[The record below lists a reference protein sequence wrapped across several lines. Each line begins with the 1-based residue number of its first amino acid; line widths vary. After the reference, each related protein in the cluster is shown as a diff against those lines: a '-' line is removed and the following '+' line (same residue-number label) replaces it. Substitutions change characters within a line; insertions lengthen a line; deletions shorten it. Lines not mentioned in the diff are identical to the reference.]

1 MRVADKTTQRNYL
14 KYLNKARN
22 DYAETNMKIASGNR
36 FIKLSEDVSA
46 GTRML
51 NSRVELFKS
60 EKQLSNVQAIN
71 SEFKAVEDSMLSIN
85 DILNE
90 IIGTKLIKAS
100 SETVGDTG
108 RVTIAGELKS
118 MKEEIVQFAN
128 MKFATKYPFG
138 GSTAKVAP
146 FSLSDDGKLLYNGI
160 DVDSVKQREDGTRYY
175 VDENGV
181 EQDIAMDNPLFLDIG
196 LGVRVDGTKFNAV
209 SGFEASFSGLQVLGF
224 GTSEDGHSNNIIN
237 ILTDIED
244 ILVNNY
250 DPEKLSEL
258 QGHLTDRVDVFR
270 TNVTDI
276 GAKTNFLDTM
286 ETRLQ
291 NQVDNYKFR
300 IDELVGINDAEE
312 ATNQSMNDYIL
323 KAVIQMGSQILPVSL
338 WDYLR

>member
-14 KYLNKARN
+14 KYLNNART

-36 FIKLSEDVSA
+36 FTKLSDDVSA

-51 NSRVELFKS
+51 NSRIELFKS

-71 SEFKAVEDSMLSIN
+71 NELKAVEDSMMSMN
-85 DILNE
+85 DVLNE
-90 IIGTKLIKAS
+90 IIGTKLVKAVT
-100 SETVGDTG
+100 ETTGEAG
-108 RVTIAGELKS
+108 RVTIASEIKS
-118 MKEEIVQFAN
+118 MKEELIQFAN

-146 FSLSDDGKLLYNGI
+146 FSFSADGKLLYNGI
-160 DVDSVKQREDGTRYY
+160 DVNSVQERADGSRYY

-181 EQDIAMDNPLFLDIG
+181 EQDIAKDNPLFIDIG
-196 LGVRVDGTKFNAV
+196 LGVRVDGTSFNSV
-209 SGFEASFSGLQVLGF
+209 SGFEASFSGIQVLGF
-224 GTSEDGHSNNIIN
+224 GTTEDGMPNNIIN
-237 ILTDIED
+237 ILTEIED
-244 ILVNNY
+244 KLVNY
-250 DPEKLSEL
+250 DLDELKKL

-286 ETRLQ
+286 DTRLT
-291 NQVDNYKFR
+291 NQIDNYKFR

-323 KAVIQMGSQILPVSL
+323 KAVIQMGSKILPVSL
-338 WDYLR
+338 WDYLS

>member
-14 KYLNKARN
+14 KYLNNARN

-36 FIKLSEDVSA
+36 FIKLSDDVSA

-71 SEFKAVEDSMLSIN
+71 SEFKAVEDSMMSMN
-85 DILNE
+85 DVLNE
-90 IIGTKLIKAS
+90 IIGTKLVKAVT
-100 SETVGDTG
+100 ETTGEAG
-108 RVTIAGELKS
+108 RVTIASEIKS
-118 MKEEIVQFAN
+118 MKEELIQFAN

-160 DVDSVKQREDGTRYY
+160 DVDSVLERTDGSRYY
-175 VDENGV
+175 VDANGI
-181 EQDIAMDNPLFLDIG
+181 EQDIAMDNPLYLDIG
-196 LGVRVDGTKFNAV
+196 LGVRVDGDSFNSV
-209 SGFEASFSGLQVLGF
+209 SGFEASFSGIQVLGF
-224 GTSEDGHSNNIIN
+224 GTTDDGMPNNIIN
-237 ILTDIED
+237 ILTEIED
-244 ILVNNY
+244 KLVNY
-250 DPEKLSEL
+250 DLDELSKLQDQL
-258 QGHLTDRVDVFR
+258 VDRVDVFR

-286 ETRLQ
+286 ETRLT

-312 ATNQSMNDYIL
+312 ATQQSMNDYIL
-323 KAVIQMGSQILPVSL
+323 KAVIQMGSKILPVSL

>member
-14 KYLNKARN
+14 KYLNNARN

-36 FIKLSEDVSA
+36 FTKLSDDVSA

-51 NSRVELFKS
+51 NSRIELFKS

-71 SEFKAVEDSMLSIN
+71 NELKAVEDSMMSMN
-85 DILNE
+85 DVLNE
-90 IIGTKLIKAS
+90 IIGTKLVKAVT
-100 SETVGDTG
+100 ETTGEAG
-108 RVTIAGELKS
+108 RVTIASEIKS
-118 MKEEIVQFAN
+118 MKEELIQFAN

-138 GSTAKVAP
+138 GSTAKIAP
-146 FSLSDDGKLLYNGI
+146 FSFSDDGKLLYNGI
-160 DVDSVKQREDGTRYY
+160 DVNSVQQRADGSRYY
-175 VDENGV
+175 VDANGI
-181 EQDIAMDNPLFLDIG
+181 EQDIAMDNPLFIDIG
-196 LGVRVDGTKFNAV
+196 LGVRVDGTSFNSV
-209 SGFEASFSGLQVLGF
+209 SGFEASFSGIQVLGF
-224 GTSEDGHSNNIIN
+224 GTTDDGMPNNIIN
-237 ILTDIED
+237 ILTEIED
-244 ILVNNY
+244 KLVNY
-250 DPEKLSEL
+250 DPEELKKL
-258 QGHLTDRVDVFR
+258 QGLLTDRVDVFR

-286 ETRLQ
+286 EERLT

-323 KAVIQMGSQILPVSL
+323 KAVIQMGSKILPVSL

>member
-1 MRVADKTTQRNYL
+1 MRVADKTTQRNYI

-36 FIKLSEDVSA
+36 FIDLSKDVSA

-60 EKQLSNVQAIN
+60 EKQLANVQSIN
-71 SEFKAVEDSMLSIN
+71 SEFKAVEDSMLSMN
-85 DILNE
+85 DVLNE

-100 SETVGDTG
+100 SETAGDTG
-108 RVTIAGELKS
+108 RVTIAAEIKS
-118 MKEEIVQFAN
+118 MKEELIQFAN
-128 MKFATKYPFG
+128 LKFATKYPFG

-146 FSLSDDGKLLYNGI
+146 FSLSDDGKLLYNGV
-160 DVDSVKQREDGTRYY
+160 DVNSVQQRTDGTKFY

-181 EQDIAMDNPLFLDIG
+181 EQEIAKDNPLFIDIG
-196 LGVRVDGTKFNAV
+196 LGVRVDGTEFNSV
-209 SGFEASFSGLQVLGF
+209 SGFEASFSGLQILGF
-224 GTSEDGHSNNIIN
+224 GVDEESGYSNNIIN
-237 ILTDIED
+237 LLTDIED
-244 ILVNNY
+244 ALINY
-250 DPEKLSEL
+250 NPERFHEL
-258 QGHLTDRVDVFR
+258 QGHLTARVDIFR
-270 TNVTDI
+270 TNITDM

-286 ETRLQ
+286 EARLQ

>member
-14 KYLNKARN
+14 KYLNNARN

-36 FIKLSEDVSA
+36 FIKLSDDVSA

-71 SEFKAVEDSMLSIN
+71 SEFKAVEDSMMSMN
-85 DILNE
+85 DVLNE
-90 IIGTKLIKAS
+90 IIGTKLTKATT
-100 SETVGDTG
+100 ETTGEAG
-108 RVTIAGELKS
+108 RVTIASEIRS
-118 MKEEIVQFAN
+118 MKEELIQFAN

-146 FSLSDDGKLLYNGI
+146 FSLTDDGKLLYNGI
-160 DVDSVKQREDGTRYY
+160 DVDSVQQRTDGSRFY

-181 EQDIAMDNPLFLDIG
+181 EQDIAMDNPLYLDIG
-196 LGVRVDGTKFNAV
+196 LGVRVDGDSFNSV
-209 SGFEASFSGLQVLGF
+209 SGFEASFSGIQVLGF
-224 GTSEDGHSNNIIN
+224 GTTDDGMPNNIIN
-237 ILTDIED
+237 ILTEIED
-244 ILVNNY
+244 KLVNY
-250 DPEKLSEL
+250 DLDELKKL

-286 ETRLQ
+286 ETRLT

-312 ATNQSMNDYIL
+312 ATQQSMNDYIL
-323 KAVIQMGSQILPVSL
+323 KAVIQMGSKILPVSL

>member
-14 KYLNKARN
+14 KYLNNARN

-36 FIKLSEDVSA
+36 FIKLSDDVSA

-71 SEFKAVEDSMLSIN
+71 SEFKAVEDSMMSMN
-85 DILNE
+85 DVLNE

-100 SETVGDTG
+100 TETTGDVG
-108 RVTIAGELKS
+108 RVTIASEIKS
-118 MKEEIVQFAN
+118 MKEELIQFAN

-146 FSLSDDGKLLYNGI
+146 FSFSDDGKLLYNGI
-160 DVDSVKQREDGTRYY
+160 DVDTVQQRADGTRYY

-181 EQDIAMDNPLFLDIG
+181 EQDIAMDNPLYLDIG
-196 LGVRVDGTKFNAV
+196 LGVRVDGDSFNSV
-209 SGFEASFSGLQVLGF
+209 SGFEASFSGIQVLGF
-224 GTSEDGHSNNIIN
+224 GTTEDGMSNNIIN
-237 ILTDIED
+237 ILTDIEKV
-244 ILVNNY
+244 LNNF
-250 DPEKLSEL
+250 DEEEFGKL
-258 QGHLTDRVDVFR
+258 QAHLTDRVDVFR

-323 KAVIQMGSQILPVSL
+323 KAVIQMGSKILPVSL

>member
-36 FIKLSEDVSA
+36 FIKLSDDVSA

-71 SEFKAVEDSMLSIN
+71 SEFKAVEDSMISMN
-85 DILNE
+85 DVLNE
-90 IIGTKLIKAS
+90 IIGSKLIRAS
-100 SETVGDTG
+100 SETAGDTG
-108 RVTIAGELKS
+108 RVTIAAELKS
-118 MKEEIVQFAN
+118 MKEEIIQFAN

-160 DVDSVKQREDGTRYY
+160 DVDSVKQRTDGTRYY

-181 EQDIAMDNPLFLDIG
+181 EQEIAKDNPLFIDIG
-196 LGVRVDGTKFNAV
+196 LGVRVDGNSFNSV
-209 SGFEASFSGLQVLGF
+209 SGFEASFSGLQILGF
-224 GTSEDGHSNNIIN
+224 GVDDESGNTNNIIN
-237 ILTDIED
+237 LITQIED
-244 ILVNNY
+244 TLINY
-250 DPEKLSEL
+250 DPERFHEL
-258 QGHLTDRVDVFR
+258 QGHLVARVDVFR
-270 TNVTDI
+270 TNLTDM

>member
-14 KYLNKARN
+14 KYLNNARN

-36 FIKLSEDVSA
+36 FIKLSDDVSA

-71 SEFKAVEDSMLSIN
+71 SEFKAVEDSMMSMN
-85 DILNE
+85 DVLNE
-90 IIGTKLIKAS
+90 IIGTKLVKAVT
-100 SETVGDTG
+100 ETTGEAG
-108 RVTIAGELKS
+108 RVTIASEIRS
-118 MKEEIVQFAN
+118 MKEELIQFAN

-146 FSLSDDGKLLYNGI
+146 FSFSDDGKLLYNGI
-160 DVDSVKQREDGTRYY
+160 DVDSVQQRADGTRYY
-175 VDENGV
+175 VDANGV
-181 EQDIAMDNPLFLDIG
+181 EQDIAMDNPLYLDIG
-196 LGVRVDGTKFNAV
+196 LGVRVDGDEFNSV
-209 SGFEASFSGLQVLGF
+209 SGFEASFSGIQVLGF
-224 GTSEDGHSNNIIN
+224 GTTDDGMPNNIIN
-237 ILTDIED
+237 ILTEIED
-244 ILVNNY
+244 KLVNYNP
-250 DPEKLSEL
+250 DELKKL

-276 GAKTNFLDTM
+276 GAKTNFLNTM

-312 ATNQSMNDYIL
+312 ATQQSMNDYIL
-323 KAVIQMGSQILPVSL
+323 KAVIQMGSKILPVSL

>member
-14 KYLNKARN
+14 KYLNNARN
-22 DYAETNMKIASGNR
+22 DYAETNMKLASGNR
-36 FIKLSEDVSA
+36 FIKLSDDVSA

-71 SEFKAVEDSMLSIN
+71 SEFKAVEDSMMSMN
-85 DILNE
+85 DVLNE

-100 SETVGDTG
+100 TATTGDVG
-108 RVTIAGELKS
+108 RVTIASEIKS
-118 MKEEIVQFAN
+118 MKEELIQFAN

-146 FSLSDDGKLLYNGI
+146 FSFNDDGKLLYNGI
-160 DVDSVKQREDGTRYY
+160 DVDSIQQRADGTRFYI
-175 VDENGV
+175 DANGV
-181 EQDIAMDNPLFLDIG
+181 EQDVSMDNPLYLDIG
-196 LGVRVDGTKFNAV
+196 LGVRVDGDSFNSV
-209 SGFEASFSGLQVLGF
+209 SGFEASFSGIQILGF
-224 GTSEDGHSNNIIN
+224 GTTEDGMSNNIIN
-237 ILTDIED
+237 ILTDIEKV
-244 ILVNNY
+244 LNNY
-250 DPEKLSEL
+250 DEEEFGKL
-258 QGHLTDRVDVFR
+258 QGHLTDRVDIFR
-270 TNVTDI
+270 TNVTDM

-323 KAVIQMGSQILPVSL
+323 KAVIQMGSKILPVSL

>member
-71 SEFKAVEDSMLSIN
+71 SEFKAVEDSMISMN
-85 DILNE
+85 DVLNE
-90 IIGTKLIKAS
+90 IIGSKLIRAS

-108 RVTIAGELKS
+108 RVTIAAELKS
-118 MKEEIVQFAN
+118 MKEEIIQFAN

-175 VDENGV
+175 VDENGT
-181 EQDIAMDNPLFLDIG
+181 EQEIAKDNPLFIDIG
-196 LGVRVDGTKFNAV
+196 LGVRVDGTSFNSV
-209 SGFEASFSGLQVLGF
+209 SGFEASFSGLQILGF
-224 GTSEDGHSNNIIN
+224 GVDEETGHTNNIIN
-237 ILTDIED
+237 LITEIED
-244 ILVNNY
+244 KLINY
-250 DPEKLSEL
+250 DPDEFHSL
-258 QGHLTDRVDVFR
+258 QGHLTARVDIFR
-270 TNVTDI
+270 TNITDM

>member
-14 KYLNKARN
+14 KYLNNART
-22 DYAETNMKIASGNR
+22 DYAETNMKLASGNR
-36 FIKLSEDVSA
+36 FTKLSDDVSA

-51 NSRVELFKS
+51 NSRIELFKS

-71 SEFKAVEDSMLSIN
+71 NELKAVEDSMMSMN
-85 DILNE
+85 DVLNE
-90 IIGTKLIKAS
+90 IIGTKLTKAIT
-100 SETVGDTG
+100 ETTGEAG
-108 RVTIAGELKS
+108 RVTIASEIKS
-118 MKEEIVQFAN
+118 MKEELIQFAN

-146 FSLSDDGKLLYNGI
+146 FSFSDDGKLLYNGI
-160 DVDSVKQREDGTRYY
+160 DVNSVQERADGSRYY

-181 EQDIAMDNPLFLDIG
+181 EQDIAKDNPLFIDIG
-196 LGVRVDGTKFNAV
+196 LGVRVDGTSFNSV
-209 SGFEASFSGLQVLGF
+209 SGFEASFSGIQVLGF
-224 GTSEDGHSNNIIN
+224 GTTEDGMPNNIIN
-237 ILTDIED
+237 ILTEIED
-244 ILVNNY
+244 KLVNY
-250 DPEKLSEL
+250 DLDELKKL

-286 ETRLQ
+286 ETRLT

-300 IDELVGINDAEE
+300 INELVGINDAEE

-323 KAVIQMGSQILPVSL
+323 KAVIQMGSKILPVSL

>member
-14 KYLNKARN
+14 KYLNNARN

-36 FIKLSEDVSA
+36 FIKLSDDVSA

-71 SEFKAVEDSMLSIN
+71 SEFKAVEDSMMSMN
-85 DILNE
+85 DVLNE
-90 IIGTKLIKAS
+90 IIGTKLVKAAT
-100 SETVGDTG
+100 ETTGEAG
-108 RVTIAGELKS
+108 RVTIASEIRS
-118 MKEEIVQFAN
+118 MKEELIQFAN

-160 DVDSVKQREDGTRYY
+160 DVDSVQQRADGTRYY
-175 VDENGV
+175 VDANGV
-181 EQDIAMDNPLFLDIG
+181 EQDIAMDNPLYLDIG
-196 LGVRVDGTKFNAV
+196 LGVRVDGDSFNSV
-209 SGFEASFSGLQVLGF
+209 SGFEASFSGIQVLGF
-224 GTSEDGHSNNIIN
+224 GTTDDGISNNIIN
-237 ILTDIED
+237 ILTEIED
-244 ILVNNY
+244 KLVNY
-250 DPEKLSEL
+250 DLDELSKLQDQL
-258 QGHLTDRVDVFR
+258 VDRVDVFR

-286 ETRLQ
+286 ETRLT

-323 KAVIQMGSQILPVSL
+323 KAVIQMGSKILPVSL

>member
-14 KYLNKARN
+14 KYLNNARN

-36 FIKLSEDVSA
+36 FIKLSDDVSA

-71 SEFKAVEDSMLSIN
+71 SEFKAVEDSMMSMN
-85 DILNE
+85 DVLNE
-90 IIGTKLIKAS
+90 IIGTKLVKAS
-100 SETVGDTG
+100 TETTGEAG
-108 RVTIAGELKS
+108 RVTIASEIKS
-118 MKEEIVQFAN
+118 MKEELIQFAN

-160 DVDSVKQREDGTRYY
+160 DVDSVQQRADGTRYY
-175 VDENGV
+175 VDANGV
-181 EQDIAMDNPLFLDIG
+181 EQDIAMDNPLYLDIG
-196 LGVRVDGTKFNAV
+196 LGVRVDGDEFNSV
-209 SGFEASFSGLQVLGF
+209 SGFEASFSGIQVLGF
-224 GTSEDGHSNNIIN
+224 GTTDDGMPNNLIN
-237 ILTDIED
+237 ILTEIED
-244 ILVNNY
+244 KLINY
-250 DPEKLSEL
+250 DQEEFGKL
-258 QGHLTDRVDVFR
+258 QKHLTDRVDVFR

-286 ETRLQ
+286 ETRLT

-312 ATNQSMNDYIL
+312 ATQQSMNDYIL
-323 KAVIQMGSQILPVSL
+323 KAVIQMGSKILPVSL

>member
-14 KYLNKARN
+14 KYLNNARN

-36 FIKLSEDVSA
+36 FIKLSDDVSA

-71 SEFKAVEDSMLSIN
+71 SEFKAVEDSMMSMN
-85 DILNE
+85 DVLNE

-100 SETVGDTG
+100 TETTGDVG
-108 RVTIAGELKS
+108 RVTIASEIKS
-118 MKEEIVQFAN
+118 MKEELIQFAN

-146 FSLSDDGKLLYNGI
+146 FSFSDDGKLLYNGI
-160 DVDSVKQREDGTRYY
+160 DVDTVQQRADGTRYY

-181 EQDIAMDNPLFLDIG
+181 EQDIAMDNPLYLDIG
-196 LGVRVDGTKFNAV
+196 LGVRVDGDSFNSV
-209 SGFEASFSGLQVLGF
+209 SGFEASFSGIQVLGF
-224 GTSEDGHSNNIIN
+224 GTTDDGMSNNIIN
-237 ILTDIED
+237 ILTDIEKV
-244 ILVNNY
+244 LNNF
-250 DPEKLSEL
+250 DEEEFGKL
-258 QGHLTDRVDVFR
+258 QAHLTDRVDVFR

-323 KAVIQMGSQILPVSL
+323 KAVIQMGSKILPVSL

>member
-14 KYLNKARN
+14 KYLNNARN

-36 FIKLSEDVSA
+36 FIKLSDDVSA

-71 SEFKAVEDSMLSIN
+71 SEFKAVEDSMMSMN
-85 DILNE
+85 DVLNE
-90 IIGTKLIKAS
+90 IIGTKLVKAAT
-100 SETVGDTG
+100 ETTGEAG
-108 RVTIAGELKS
+108 RVTIASEIRS
-118 MKEEIVQFAN
+118 MKEELIQFAN

-160 DVDSVKQREDGTRYY
+160 DVDSVQQRADGTRYY
-175 VDENGV
+175 VDANGV
-181 EQDIAMDNPLFLDIG
+181 EQDIAMDNPLYLDIG
-196 LGVRVDGTKFNAV
+196 LGVRVDGDSFNSV
-209 SGFEASFSGLQVLGF
+209 SGFEASFSGIQVLGF
-224 GTSEDGHSNNIIN
+224 GTTDDGISNNIIN
-237 ILTDIED
+237 ILTEIED
-244 ILVNNY
+244 KLVNY
-250 DPEKLSEL
+250 DLDELSKLQDQL
-258 QGHLTDRVDVFR
+258 VDRVDVFR

-286 ETRLQ
+286 ETRLT

-312 ATNQSMNDYIL
+312 ATQQSMNDYIL
-323 KAVIQMGSQILPVSL
+323 KAVIQMGSKILPVSL

>member
-1 MRVADKTTQRNYL
+1 MRVADKTTQRNYI
-14 KYLNKARN
+14 KYLNKARQ

-36 FIKLSEDVSA
+36 FIELSDDVSA

-71 SEFKAVEDSMLSIN
+71 SEFKAVEDSMMSMN
-85 DILNE
+85 DVLNE
-90 IIGTKLIKAS
+90 IIGTKLIKAAS
-100 SETVGDTG
+100 DTTGEAG
-108 RVTIAGELKS
+108 RVTIASEIKS
-118 MKEEIVQFAN
+118 MKEELIQFAN

-160 DVDSVKQREDGTRYY
+160 DVDSVQQRADGTRFY

-181 EQDIAMDNPLFLDIG
+181 EQEVAMDNPLYLDIG
-196 LGVRVDGTKFNAV
+196 LGVRVDGDSFNSV
-209 SGFEASFSGLQVLGF
+209 SGFEASFSGIQILGF
-224 GTSEDGHSNNIIN
+224 GTTDDGLPNNLIN
-237 ILTDIED
+237 ILTEIED
-244 ILVNNY
+244 KLINY
-250 DPEKLSEL
+250 DADEFHKL

-312 ATNQSMNDYIL
+312 ATQQSMNDYIL

-338 WDYLR
+338 WDYLN

>member
-1 MRVADKTTQRNYL
+1 MRVADKTTQRNYI

-36 FIKLSEDVSA
+36 FIELSEDVSA

-71 SEFKAVEDSMLSIN
+71 SEFKAVEDSMMSMN
-85 DILNE
+85 DVLNE
-90 IIGTKLIKAS
+90 IIGTKLIKAAT
-100 SETVGDTG
+100 ETTGDVG
-108 RVTIAGELKS
+108 RVTIASEIRS
-118 MKEEIVQFAN
+118 MKEELIQFAN
-128 MKFATKYPFG
+128 MKFATRYPFG

-146 FSLSDDGKLLYNGI
+146 FSLNDQGRLLYNGVDI
-160 DVDSVKQREDGTRYY
+160 DSVQERADGSRYY
-175 VDENGV
+175 LDENGV
-181 EQDIAMDNPLFLDIG
+181 EQDVAMDNPLYLDIG
-196 LGVRVDGTKFNAV
+196 LGVRVDGTQFNAV
-209 SGFEASFSGLQVLGF
+209 SGFEASFSGLQILGF
-224 GTSEDGHSNNIIN
+224 GTTDDGMSNNIIN
-237 ILTDIED
+237 ILTDIENV
-244 ILVNNY
+244 LNNF
-250 DPEKLSEL
+250 DQDEFSKL
-258 QGHLTDRVDVFR
+258 QGHLTDRVDIFR

-312 ATNQSMNDYIL
+312 ATQQSMNDYIL

>member
-14 KYLNKARN
+14 KYLNNARN

-36 FIKLSEDVSA
+36 FIKLSDDVSA

-71 SEFKAVEDSMLSIN
+71 SEFKAVEDSMMSMN
-85 DILNE
+85 DVLNE
-90 IIGTKLIKAS
+90 IIGTKLEKAAT
-100 SETVGDTG
+100 ETTGEAG
-108 RVTIAGELKS
+108 RVTIASEIKS
-118 MKEEIVQFAN
+118 MKEELIQFAN

-160 DVDSVKQREDGTRYY
+160 DVDSVQQRADGTRYY
-175 VDENGV
+175 VDANGV
-181 EQDIAMDNPLFLDIG
+181 EQDIAMDNPLYLDIG
-196 LGVRVDGTKFNAV
+196 LGVRVDGDEFNSV
-209 SGFEASFSGLQVLGF
+209 SGFEASFSGIQVLGF
-224 GTSEDGHSNNIIN
+224 GTTDDGMPNNIIN
-237 ILTDIED
+237 ILTEIED
-244 ILVNNY
+244 KLVNYNP
-250 DPEKLSEL
+250 DELKKL

-286 ETRLQ
+286 ETRLT

-312 ATNQSMNDYIL
+312 ATQQSMNDYIL
-323 KAVIQMGSQILPVSL
+323 KAVIQMGSKILPVSL

>member
-1 MRVADKTTQRNYL
+1 MRVADKTTQRNYI
-14 KYLNKARN
+14 KYLNKARK
-22 DYAETNMKIASGNR
+22 DYADTNMRIASGNR
-36 FIKLSEDVSA
+36 FIELSEDVSA

-71 SEFKAVEDSMLSIN
+71 SEFKAVEDSLMSMN
-85 DILNE
+85 DVFNE
-90 IIGTKLIKAS
+90 IIGSKLIRAS

-108 RVTIAGELKS
+108 RVTIAAEIKS
-118 MKEEIVQFAN
+118 MKEELLQFAN

-146 FSLSDDGKLLYNGI
+146 FSFSDDGKLLYNGI
-160 DVDSVKQREDGTRYY
+160 DVNTVSQRADGTRYY

-181 EQDIAMDNPLFLDIG
+181 EQEIAKDNPLYLDIG
-196 LGVRVDGTKFNAV
+196 LGVRVDGTSFNSV
-209 SGFEASFSGLQVLGF
+209 SGFEASFSGLQILGF
-224 GTSEDGHSNNIIN
+224 GESEDGMPNNLLN
-237 ILTDIED
+237 LLTEIED
-244 ILVNNY
+244 ALINY
-250 DPEKLSEL
+250 DPDIFHKL
-258 QGHLTDRVDVFR
+258 QGHLTDRVDIFR
-270 TNVTDI
+270 TNITDM

-312 ATNQSMNDYIL
+312 ATQQSMNDYIL

>member
-1 MRVADKTTQRNYL
+1 MRVADKTTQRNYI

-36 FIKLSEDVSA
+36 FIELSEDVSA

-71 SEFKAVEDSMLSIN
+71 SEFKAVEDSMMSMN
-85 DILNE
+85 DVLNE
-90 IIGTKLIKAS
+90 IIGTKLVKATT
-100 SETVGDTG
+100 ETTGEAG
-108 RVTIAGELKS
+108 RVTIASEIKS
-118 MKEEIVQFAN
+118 MKEELIQFAN

-138 GSTAKVAP
+138 GSTAKTAP
-146 FSLSDDGKLLYNGI
+146 FSFSDDGKLLYNGI
-160 DVDSVKQREDGTRYY
+160 DVDSVQQRADGSRYY

-181 EQDIAMDNPLFLDIG
+181 EQDISMDNPLYLDIG
-196 LGVRVDGTKFNAV
+196 LGVRVDGDSFNSV
-209 SGFEASFSGLQVLGF
+209 SGFEASFSGLQILGF
-224 GTSEDGHSNNIIN
+224 GTTEDGKPNNIIN
-237 ILTDIED
+237 ILTEIED
-244 ILVNNY
+244 KLVNY
-250 DPEKLSEL
+250 DIDELKQL

>member
-1 MRVADKTTQRNYL
+1 MRVADKTTQRNYI

-85 DILNE
+85 DVLNE

-100 SETVGDTG
+100 SETAGDTG
-108 RVTIAGELKS
+108 RVTIASEIKS
-118 MKEEIVQFAN
+118 MKEEILQFAN

-160 DVDSVKQREDGTRYY
+160 DVNSVQQRADGTRFY

-181 EQDIAMDNPLFLDIG
+181 EQEIAKDNPLFIDIG
-196 LGVRVDGTKFNAV
+196 LGVRVDGTEFNAV
-209 SGFEASFSGLQVLGF
+209 SGFEASFSGLQILGF
-224 GTSEDGHSNNIIN
+224 GENENGISNNIIN
-237 ILTDIED
+237 LLTDIED
-244 ILVNNY
+244 ALINY
-250 DPEKLSEL
+250 NPERFREL
-258 QGHLTDRVDVFR
+258 QMQLTDRVDIFR
-270 TNVTDI
+270 TNITDM

>member
-14 KYLNKARN
+14 KYLNNARN
-22 DYAETNMKIASGNR
+22 DYAETNMKLASGNR
-36 FIKLSEDVSA
+36 FIKLSDDVSA

-71 SEFKAVEDSMLSIN
+71 SEFKAVEDSMMSMN
-85 DILNE
+85 DVLNE
-90 IIGTKLIKAS
+90 IIGTKLVKAS

-108 RVTIAGELKS
+108 RVTIAGEIKS
-118 MKEEIVQFAN
+118 MKEEIIQFAN

-138 GSTAKVAP
+138 GSTAKTAP
-146 FSLSDDGKLLYNGI
+146 FSLGDDGRLLYNGI
-160 DVDSVKQREDGTRYY
+160 DVDTVQQRADGSRYY

-181 EQDIAMDNPLFLDIG
+181 EQEITKDNPLFIDIG
-196 LGVRVDGTKFNAV
+196 LGVRVDGDSFNSV
-209 SGFEASFSGLQVLGF
+209 SGFEASFSGLQILGF
-224 GTSEDGHSNNIIN
+224 GKNEEGTSNNIIN
-237 ILTDIED
+237 LLTDIEKNL
-244 ILVNNY
+244 INY
-250 DPEKLSEL
+250 DLDEFRKL
-258 QGHLTDRVDVFR
+258 QAHLTDRVDVFR
-270 TNVTDI
+270 TNITDM
-276 GAKTNFLDTM
+276 GAKTSFLDTM
-286 ETRLQ
+286 ETRLT

-323 KAVIQMGSQILPVSL
+323 KAVIQMGSKILPVSL

>member
-1 MRVADKTTQRNYL
+1 
-14 KYLNKARN
+14 
-22 DYAETNMKIASGNR
+22 MKIASGNR

-90 IIGTKLIKAS
+90 IIGTKLVKAS

-118 MKEEIVQFAN
+118 MKEEIIQFAN
-128 MKFATKYPFG
+128 LKFATKYPFG

-146 FSLSDDGKLLYNGI
+146 FSLSDDGKLLYNGV
-160 DVDSVKQREDGTRYY
+160 DVDSVKQRDDGTRYY

-181 EQDIAMDNPLFLDIG
+181 EQEIAKDNPLFIDIG
-196 LGVRVDGTKFNAV
+196 LGVRVDGTSFNSV
-209 SGFEASFSGLQVLGF
+209 SGFEASFSGLQILGF
-224 GTSEDGHSNNIIN
+224 GVDDESGNTNNIVN
-237 ILTDIED
+237 LLTQLED
-244 ILVNNY
+244 ALVDY
-250 DPEKLSEL
+250 EPDKFREL
-258 QGHLTDRVDVFR
+258 QDQLVARVDVFR
-270 TNVTDI
+270 TNITDM

>member
-14 KYLNKARN
+14 KYLNNARN

-36 FIKLSEDVSA
+36 FIKLSDDVSA

-71 SEFKAVEDSMLSIN
+71 SEFKAVEDSMISMN
-85 DILNE
+85 DVLNE
-90 IIGTKLIKAS
+90 IIGSKLIRAS
-100 SETVGDTG
+100 SETAGDTG
-108 RVTIAGELKS
+108 RVTIAAELKS
-118 MKEEIVQFAN
+118 MKEEIIQFAN

-160 DVDSVKQREDGTRYY
+160 DVDSVKQRTDGTRYY

-181 EQDIAMDNPLFLDIG
+181 EQEIAKDNPLFIDIG
-196 LGVRVDGTKFNAV
+196 LGVRVDGNSFNSV
-209 SGFEASFSGLQVLGF
+209 SGFEASFSGLQILGF
-224 GTSEDGHSNNIIN
+224 GVDDESGNTNNIIN
-237 ILTDIED
+237 LITQIED
-244 ILVNNY
+244 TLINY
-250 DPEKLSEL
+250 DPERFHEL
-258 QGHLTDRVDVFR
+258 QGHLVARVDVFR
-270 TNVTDI
+270 TNLTDM

>member
-14 KYLNKARN
+14 KYLNNARN

-36 FIKLSEDVSA
+36 FIKLSDDVSA

-71 SEFKAVEDSMLSIN
+71 SEFKAVEDSMISMN
-85 DILNE
+85 DVLNE
-90 IIGTKLIKAS
+90 IIGTKLEKAAT
-100 SETVGDTG
+100 ETTGEAG
-108 RVTIAGELKS
+108 RVTIASEIKS
-118 MKEEIVQFAN
+118 MKEELIQFAN

-160 DVDSVKQREDGTRYY
+160 DVDSVQQRADGTRYY
-175 VDENGV
+175 VDANGV
-181 EQDIAMDNPLFLDIG
+181 EQDIAMDNPLYLDIG
-196 LGVRVDGTKFNAV
+196 LGVRVDGDEFNSV
-209 SGFEASFSGLQVLGF
+209 SGFEASFSGIQVLGF
-224 GTSEDGHSNNIIN
+224 GTTDDGMPNNIIN
-237 ILTDIED
+237 ILTEIED
-244 ILVNNY
+244 KLVNYNP
-250 DPEKLSEL
+250 DELKKL

-276 GAKTNFLDTM
+276 GAKTNFLNTM
-286 ETRLQ
+286 ETRLT

-312 ATNQSMNDYIL
+312 ATQQSMNDYIL
-323 KAVIQMGSQILPVSL
+323 KAVIQMGSKILPVSL

>member
-14 KYLNKARN
+14 KYLNNART
-22 DYAETNMKIASGNR
+22 DYAETNMKLASGNR
-36 FIKLSEDVSA
+36 FTKLSDDVSA

-71 SEFKAVEDSMLSIN
+71 SEFKAVEDSMMSMN
-85 DILNE
+85 DVLNE
-90 IIGTKLIKAS
+90 IIGTKLTKAIT
-100 SETVGDTG
+100 ETTGEAG
-108 RVTIAGELKS
+108 RVTIASEIKS
-118 MKEEIVQFAN
+118 MKEELIQFAN

-146 FSLSDDGKLLYNGI
+146 FSFSDDGKLLYNGI
-160 DVDSVKQREDGTRYY
+160 DVNSVQERADGSRYY

-181 EQDIAMDNPLFLDIG
+181 EQDIAKDNPLFIDIG
-196 LGVRVDGTKFNAV
+196 LGVRVDGTSFNSV
-209 SGFEASFSGLQVLGF
+209 SGFEASFSGIQVLGF
-224 GTSEDGHSNNIIN
+224 GTTEDGMPNNIIN
-237 ILTDIED
+237 ILTEIED
-244 ILVNNY
+244 KLVNY
-250 DPEKLSEL
+250 DPDELKKL
-258 QGHLTDRVDVFR
+258 QGQLTDRVDIFR

-286 ETRLQ
+286 DTRLT
-291 NQVDNYKFR
+291 NQIDNYKFR

-323 KAVIQMGSQILPVSL
+323 KAVIQMGSKILPVSL

>member
-14 KYLNKARN
+14 KYLNNART
-22 DYAETNMKIASGNR
+22 DYAETNMKLASGNR
-36 FIKLSEDVSA
+36 FTKLSDDVSA

-71 SEFKAVEDSMLSIN
+71 SEFKAVEDSMMSMN
-85 DILNE
+85 DVLNE
-90 IIGTKLIKAS
+90 IIGTKLVKATT
-100 SETVGDTG
+100 ETTGEAG
-108 RVTIAGELKS
+108 RVTIASEIRS
-118 MKEEIVQFAN
+118 MKEELIQFAN

-138 GSTAKVAP
+138 GSTAKTAP

-160 DVDSVKQREDGTRYY
+160 DVDTVQQRTDGSRYY

-181 EQDIAMDNPLFLDIG
+181 EQDIAMDNPLYLDIG
-196 LGVRVDGTKFNAV
+196 LGVRVDGDSFNSV
-209 SGFEASFSGLQVLGF
+209 SGFEASFSGIQVLGF
-224 GTSEDGHSNNIIN
+224 GTTDDGMPNNLIN
-237 ILTDIED
+237 ILTEIED
-244 ILVNNY
+244 KLVNY
-250 DPEKLSEL
+250 DIDELKKL

-286 ETRLQ
+286 ETRLT

-323 KAVIQMGSQILPVSL
+323 KAVIQMGSKILPVSL

>member
-14 KYLNKARN
+14 KYLNNARN
-22 DYAETNMKIASGNR
+22 DYAETNMKLASGNR
-36 FIKLSEDVSA
+36 FIKLSDDVSA

-71 SEFKAVEDSMLSIN
+71 SEFKAVEDSMMSMN
-85 DILNE
+85 DVLNE
-90 IIGTKLIKAS
+90 IIGTKLIKAAT
-100 SETVGDTG
+100 ETTGDVG
-108 RVTIAGELKS
+108 RVTIASEIKS
-118 MKEEIVQFAN
+118 MKEELIQFAN

-146 FSLSDDGKLLYNGI
+146 FSFSDDGKLLYNGI
-160 DVDSVKQREDGTRYY
+160 DVDSVQQRTDGSRYY
-175 VDENGV
+175 VDANGV
-181 EQDIAMDNPLFLDIG
+181 EQDIAMDNPLYLDIG
-196 LGVRVDGTKFNAV
+196 LGVRVDGDSFNSV
-209 SGFEASFSGLQVLGF
+209 SGFEASFSGIQVLGF
-224 GTSEDGHSNNIIN
+224 GTTDDGMSNNIIN
-237 ILTDIED
+237 ILTDIEKV
-244 ILVNNY
+244 LNNF
-250 DPEKLSEL
+250 DEEEFGKL
-258 QGHLTDRVDVFR
+258 QAHLTDRVDVFR

-323 KAVIQMGSQILPVSL
+323 KAVIQMGSKILPVSL

>member
-1 MRVADKTTQRNYL
+1 MRVADKTTARNYI

-71 SEFKAVEDSMLSIN
+71 SEFKAVEDSMMSMN
-85 DILNE
+85 DVLNE

-100 SETVGDTG
+100 SETAGDTG
-108 RVTIAGELKS
+108 RVTIAAEIKS
-118 MKEEIVQFAN
+118 MKEELIQFAN

-146 FSLSDDGKLLYNGI
+146 FSLSDDGRFLYNGV
-160 DVDSVKQREDGTRYY
+160 DVDSVKQRADGTRYY

-181 EQDIAMDNPLFLDIG
+181 EQEIAKDNPLFIDIG
-196 LGVRVDGTKFNAV
+196 LGVRVDGSEFNSV
-209 SGFEASFSGLQVLGF
+209 SGFEASFSGLQILGF
-224 GTSEDGHSNNIIN
+224 GVDEENGMSNNIIN
-237 ILTDIED
+237 LLTDIED
-244 ILVNNY
+244 ALINY
-250 DPEKLSEL
+250 NPETFREL
-258 QGHLTDRVDVFR
+258 QSKLTDRVDVFR
-270 TNVTDI
+270 TNITDM

-312 ATNQSMNDYIL
+312 ATQQSMNDYIL

>member
-14 KYLNKARN
+14 KYLNNARN

-36 FIKLSEDVSA
+36 FIKLSDDVSA

-71 SEFKAVEDSMLSIN
+71 SEFKAVEDSMMSMN
-85 DILNE
+85 DVLNE
-90 IIGTKLIKAS
+90 IIGTKLVKAAT
-100 SETVGDTG
+100 ETTGEAG
-108 RVTIAGELKS
+108 RVTIASEIRS
-118 MKEEIVQFAN
+118 MKEELIQFAN

-160 DVDSVKQREDGTRYY
+160 DVDSVQQRADGTRYY
-175 VDENGV
+175 VDANGV
-181 EQDIAMDNPLFLDIG
+181 EQDIAMDNPLYLDIG
-196 LGVRVDGTKFNAV
+196 LGVRVDGDSFNSV
-209 SGFEASFSGLQVLGF
+209 SGFEASFSGIQVLGF
-224 GTSEDGHSNNIIN
+224 GTTDDGMPNNIIN
-237 ILTDIED
+237 ILTEIED
-244 ILVNNY
+244 KLINY
-250 DPEKLSEL
+250 DQEEFGKL
-258 QGHLTDRVDVFR
+258 QKHLTDRVDVFR

-276 GAKTNFLDTM
+276 GAKTNFLNTM

-312 ATNQSMNDYIL
+312 ATQQSMNDYIL
-323 KAVIQMGSQILPVSL
+323 KAVIQMGSKILPVSL

>member
-14 KYLNKARN
+14 KYLNNARN

-36 FIKLSEDVSA
+36 FTKLSDDVSA

-51 NSRVELFKS
+51 NSRIELFKS

-71 SEFKAVEDSMLSIN
+71 NELKAVEDSMMSMN
-85 DILNE
+85 DVLNE
-90 IIGTKLIKAS
+90 IIGTKLVKAVT
-100 SETVGDTG
+100 ETTGEAG
-108 RVTIAGELKS
+108 RVTIASEIKS
-118 MKEEIVQFAN
+118 MKEELIQFAN

-146 FSLSDDGKLLYNGI
+146 FSFSDDGKLLYNGI
-160 DVDSVKQREDGTRYY
+160 DVNSVQQRADGSRYY
-175 VDENGV
+175 LDANGV
-181 EQDIAMDNPLFLDIG
+181 EQDIAMDNPLFIDIG
-196 LGVRVDGTKFNAV
+196 LGVRVDGTSFNSV
-209 SGFEASFSGLQVLGF
+209 SGFEASFSGIQVLGF
-224 GTSEDGHSNNIIN
+224 GTTDDGMPNNIIN
-237 ILTDIED
+237 ILTEIED
-244 ILVNNY
+244 KLVNY
-250 DPEKLSEL
+250 DPEELKKL

-286 ETRLQ
+286 EERLT

-323 KAVIQMGSQILPVSL
+323 KAVIQMGSKILPVSL

>member
-14 KYLNKARN
+14 KYLNNARN

-36 FIKLSEDVSA
+36 FIKLSDDVSA

-51 NSRVELFKS
+51 NSRIELFKS

-71 SEFKAVEDSMLSIN
+71 NELKAVEDSMMSMN
-85 DILNE
+85 DVLNE
-90 IIGTKLIKAS
+90 IIGTKLTKAIT
-100 SETVGDTG
+100 ETTGEAG
-108 RVTIAGELKS
+108 RVTIASEIKS
-118 MKEEIVQFAN
+118 MKEELIQFAN

-146 FSLSDDGKLLYNGI
+146 FSFSDDGKLLYNGI
-160 DVDSVKQREDGTRYY
+160 DVNSVQERADGSRYY

-181 EQDIAMDNPLFLDIG
+181 EQDIAKDNPLFIDIG
-196 LGVRVDGTKFNAV
+196 LGVRVDGTSFNSV
-209 SGFEASFSGLQVLGF
+209 SGFEASFSGIQVLGF
-224 GTSEDGHSNNIIN
+224 GTTEDGMPNNIIS
-237 ILTDIED
+237 ILTEIED
-244 ILVNNY
+244 KLVNY
-250 DPEKLSEL
+250 DLDELKKL

-286 ETRLQ
+286 ETRLT

-323 KAVIQMGSQILPVSL
+323 KAVIQMGSKILPVSL

>member
-14 KYLNKARN
+14 KYLNNARN
-22 DYAETNMKIASGNR
+22 DYAETNMKLASGNR
-36 FIKLSEDVSA
+36 FIKLSDDVSA

-71 SEFKAVEDSMLSIN
+71 SEFKAVEDSMMSMN
-85 DILNE
+85 DVLNE

-100 SETVGDTG
+100 SETVGDAG
-108 RVTIAGELKS
+108 RVTIAGEIKS
-118 MKEEIVQFAN
+118 MKEEIIQFAN

-160 DVDSVKQREDGTRYY
+160 DVDSVQQRADGSRYY

-181 EQDIAMDNPLFLDIG
+181 EQEIAKDNPLFIDIG
-196 LGVRVDGTKFNAV
+196 LGVRVDGDQFNSV
-209 SGFEASFSGLQVLGF
+209 SGFEASFSGLQILGF
-224 GTSEDGHSNNIIN
+224 GTNEDGTSNNIIN
-237 ILTDIED
+237 LLTEIEKNLID
-244 ILVNNY
+244 Y
-250 DPEKLSEL
+250 DLEEFRKL
-258 QGHLTDRVDVFR
+258 QAHLTDRVDIFR
-270 TNVTDI
+270 TNITDM
-276 GAKTNFLDTM
+276 GAKTSFLDTM
-286 ETRLQ
+286 ETRLT

-323 KAVIQMGSQILPVSL
+323 KAVIQMGSKILPVSL